1 MGAKGTHE
9 LADDWIDVFKQ
20 RSVWDLEVADVERW
34 TARNATFFGLLTEL
48 VPAGGRILELG
59 CGPGRHAI
67 SAARLGF
74 EVLGIDINPAVVE
87 QAGRNAA
94 RVAPEAAVAFRVA
107 DMDRL
112 GELDDGAGWDAVT
125 HGGLMEHFP
134 SAASIQAS
142 LLAQLELAPLVVFDV
157 PLGTDKNLRLFE
169 RDDIFRQDWTA
180 EQWLGQVLAPFHV
193 ERAHTELH
201 PDPSMT
207 DDLVVALAR
216 VAAGDP

>member
-34 TARNATFFGLLTEL
+34 TARNATFFGLLTAL

-74 EVLGIDINPAVVE
+74 QVLGIDINPAVVE

-94 RVAPEAAVAFRVA
+94 RVAPEAAVGFRVA

-142 LLAQLELAPLVVFDV
+142 LLAQLSLAPLVVFDV

-180 EQWLGQVLAPFHV
+180 EQWLGQVLAPFRV

-216 VAAGDP
+216 VAAG